1 LIAVETSYPVHL
13 PARRSLSTE
22 AEHSTAARKSTA
34 NGDALV
40 LEPQRFP
47 LRLWLIALA
56 GWMFDFYDLVLFSF
70 LLMPIGRDL
79 NLSEGQEA
87 VLLGVALGASGIG
100 GILFGYLSDLYGRKR
115 TLMWTVCL
123 YSLGTGLTACASGF
137 VTLFLF
143 RLITGMGVGGEWA
156 VGHALLAESTPKHVR
171 GRGAALLQMGEP
183 LGVALAAVTGLL
195 LAPLLGWR
203 LVFAIS
209 SASAIVAVVAR
220 SHLPESVVWER
231 QREQSFSPRA
241 AVKMIGELHLWRT
254 LAKGWILGVFKLGTY
269 WSCYVWLPKFL
280 QDQMQQPV
288 GRSALWI
295 LTSQLGQFLG
305 MLAFGL
311 VADKF
316 GRRRAFTA
324 YSLLTA
330 AALYPLAFHWRQLLA
345 QPIWFW
351 ASLFAL
357 GLGSGCTAGFGALL
371 AELFP
376 TQIRNFAMGI
386 AYNCARGVQF
396 LAPIVVGRFVA
407 AYGLAGGLSVPLV
420 LSLATAMWVWTL
432 PETRSRDLALIAA
445 EVD

>member
-1 LIAVETSYPVHL
+1 
-13 PARRSLSTE
+13 LSND
-22 AEHSTAARKSTA
+22 AEHLLAASKSA
-34 NGDALV
+34 AKGGPPM

-70 LLMPIGRDL
+70 LLIPIGRDL
-79 NLSEGQEA
+79 KLSEGQEA

-143 RLITGMGVGGEWA
+143 RLITGLGVGGEWA
-156 VGHALLAESTPKHVR
+156 VGHALLAESTPKHFR

-195 LAPLLGWR
+195 LTPFVGWR
-203 LVFAIS
+203 LVFVLS
-209 SASAIVAVVAR
+209 SASASVAIVAR
-220 SHLPESVVWER
+220 HHLPESAVWEQ
-231 QREQSFSPRA
+231 QREQRLSPRA
-241 AVKMIGELHLWRT
+241 AIKMIGQHRLWGT
-254 LAKGWILGVFKLGTY
+254 LVKGWVLGVFKLGTY
-269 WSCYVWLPKFL
+269 WTCYVWLPKFL
-280 QDQMQQPV
+280 QDDMQQPV

-305 MLAFGL
+305 MIAFGL
-311 VADKF
+311 VADTF

-330 AALYPLAFHWRQLLA
+330 AALYPLAFHWRQLLT
-345 QPIWFW
+345 QRVWFW
-351 ASLFAL
+351 ADLFAL

-386 AYNCARGVQF
+386 TYNCARGVQF
-396 LAPIVVGRFVA
+396 LAPIVVGHFVA
-407 AYGLAGGLSVPLV
+407 AYGLAGGLAVPLV
-420 LSLATAMWVWTL
+420 LALATATWVWTL
-432 PETRSRDLALIAA
+432 PETRARDLTLIATEA
-445 EVD
+445 D